1 MNKEDRY
8 SHLVPINEDICRA
21 SAFCHLTTQMVVI
34 KPGKADQ
41 IACDGSTMLFATD
54 IVMNQV
60 TPVSCEAPITFGHV
74 KIQLY
79 IDIYNTRLSNP
90 TATILL
96 GMADIKACFHFP
108 RIHPDLMG
116 AFGFVAD
123 GYYNLATAMVFGST
137 TSAPCWEPFR

>member
-1 MNKEDRY
+1 MNKEDCY
-8 SHLVPINEDICRA
+8 SHLVPINKDICRA
-21 SAFCHLTTQMVVI
+21 SAFCHSTTQTVVI
-34 KPGKADQ
+34 KSGKANQ
-41 IACDGSTMLFATD
+41 IAWDGSTMLFATD

-60 TPVSCEAPITFGHV
+60 TPVSHKAPITFGHV

-90 TATILL
+90 TPTILL

-108 RIHPDLMG
+108 RIHPDLTG

-123 GYYNLATAMVFGST
+123 G
-137 TSAPCWEPFR
+137 